1 MIARQRRQR
10 GANDPQGFSTAPVT
24 PPTTAETLTPRSYD
38 QNLCAAKKDLYSP
51 AVASQDFQQQ
61 NYPSYYTQSGDYQLD
76 NRVETLSFQ
85 SSPNHGQTPNGGGYL
100 NCSSLAIPDVDMTC
114 RDRTSEFFRIVEEER
129 LKKQGAGLA
138 QGRPKPMAKRSEFMN
153 IAKAIGV
160 DISNTFA
167 KLEKLTILAKKKSL
181 FDDRPVEIQDLTYII
196 KQDISSLNRQIAHL
210 QEFSKSRDEN
220 SQHAKKHSSSV
231 VVSLQSK
238 LANMSKSFK
247 QVLEIRT
254 ENLKHQKERRDQF
267 SSQPPVVSSALPPRN
282 AQGGALMSATR
293 HSPAPAGAA
302 SGATNGSVMIDMDGD
317 DGGAVAGA
325 SGGASGGSAATS
337 QMQQQMQ
344 QLALIDE
351 TDSYIQERSDAM
363 QNIESTVV
371 ELGQIFTQLAT
382 MVKEQEEMIQRI
394 DANVTDTELNVEA
407 AHGEIL
413 KYFQSVTSNRWLM
426 IKVFLVLIVF
436 FIIFIVFLA

>member
-1 MIARQRRQR
+1 
-10 GANDPQGFSTAPVT
+10 
-24 PPTTAETLTPRSYD
+24 
-38 QNLCAAKKDLYSP
+38 
-51 AVASQDFQQQ
+51 
-61 NYPSYYTQSGDYQLD
+61 
-76 NRVETLSFQ
+76 
-85 SSPNHGQTPNGGGYL
+85 
-100 NCSSLAIPDVDMTC
+100 
-114 RDRTSEFFRIVEEER
+114 
-129 LKKQGAGLA
+129 
-138 QGRPKPMAKRSEFMN
+138 
-153 IAKAIGV
+153 
-160 DISNTFA
+160 
-167 KLEKLTILAKKKSL
+167 
-181 FDDRPVEIQDLTYII
+181 VEIQDLTYII
-196 KQDISSLNRQIAHL
+196 KQDISSLNKQIAQL
-210 QEFSKSRDEN
+210 QEFSKNRDQN

-293 HSPAPAGAA
+293 HSPAPSGSA
-302 SGATNGSVMIDMDGD
+302 SGATNGSFMIDMDGD
-317 DGGAVAGA
+317 E
-325 SGGASGGSAATS
+325 SGGASGGAPAATS
-337 QMQQQMQ
+337 HMSQQMQ

-394 DANVTDTELNVEA
+394 DANVADTELNVEA

>member
-10 GANDPQGFSTAPVT
+10 GANDPQAYIPAYSSTP
-24 PPTTAETLTPRSYD
+24 AETLTPTSY
-38 QNLCAAKKDLYSP
+38 NKGLRAAKKDLYSP
-51 AVASQDFQQQ
+51 SATPETPPQQ
-61 NYPSYYTQSGDYQLD
+61 NYPAFYTQSGDYQLD
-76 NRVETLSFQ
+76 HPVETLSYQ
-85 SSPNHGQTPNGGGYL
+85 SSPLPGSSLNGGSFY
-100 NCSSLAIPDVDMTC
+100 SAPDPFSDVEMTC
-114 RDRTSEFFRIVEEER
+114 RDRTAEFFRIVEEER
-129 LKKQGAGLA
+129 LKRQGAGAA
-138 QGRPKPMAKRSEFMN
+138 QGNRPKPHARRSEFMN

-160 DISNTFA
+160 DISNTYA

-196 KQDISSLNRQIAHL
+196 KQDISSLNKQIAQL
-210 QEFSKSRDEN
+210 QEFSKNRDEN

-267 SSQPPVVSSALPPRN
+267 SSQPPIVSSALPPRN

-293 HSPAPAGAA
+293 NSPGPT
-302 SGATNGSVMIDMDGD
+302 SQTTGATNGSFLIDMDDD
-317 DGGAVAGA
+317 DGKGA
-325 SGGASGGSAATS
+325 SGGATGGVGATS
-337 QMQQQMQ
+337 MQQQMQ

-394 DANVTDTELNVEA
+394 DANVADTELNVEA

>member
-10 GANDPQGFSTAPVT
+10 GVNDPQAYSNSAPT
-24 PPTTAETLTPRSYD
+24 PPAETLTSTSYS
-38 QNLCAAKKDLYSP
+38 QGLRAAKKDLYSP
-51 AVASQDFQQQ
+51 SVTPQESPQQ

-76 NRVETLSFQ
+76 NPVETLSYQ
-85 SSPNHGQTPNGGGYL
+85 SSPSHGYSNLNGGSFYAP
-100 NCSSLAIPDVDMTC
+100 SDPFPDVEMTC
-114 RDRTSEFFRIVEEER
+114 RDRTAEFFRIVEEER
-129 LKKQGAGLA
+129 LKRQGAGAA
-138 QGRPKPMAKRSEFMN
+138 QGNRPKPLARRSEFMN

-160 DISNTFA
+160 DISNTYA

-196 KQDISSLNRQIAHL
+196 KQDISSLNKQIAQL

-267 SSQPPVVSSALPPRN
+267 SSQPPIVSSALPPRN

-293 HSPAPAGAA
+293 HSPGPTGQPT
-302 SGATNGSVMIDMDGD
+302 GATNGSFLIDMDGD
-317 DGGAVAGA
+317 ESSGAANGAAGGA
-325 SGGASGGSAATS
+325 AAPTS
-337 QMQQQMQ
+337 HMQQQMA
-344 QLALIDE
+344 QLALMDE

-394 DANVTDTELNVEA
+394 DANVADTELNVEA

>member
-10 GANDPQGFSTAPVT
+10 GVNDPQAFVNSTPT
-24 PPTTAETLTPRSYD
+24 PPAETLTPTSYS
-38 QNLCAAKKDLYSP
+38 QGLRAAKKDLYSP
-51 AVASQDFQQQ
+51 SVTPQESPQQ

-76 NRVETLSFQ
+76 NPVETLSYQ
-85 SSPNHGQTPNGGGYL
+85 SSPSHGYSNLNGGSFYAP
-100 NCSSLAIPDVDMTC
+100 SDPFPDVEMTC
-114 RDRTSEFFRIVEEER
+114 RDRTAEFFRIVEEER
-129 LKKQGAGLA
+129 LKRQGAGAA
-138 QGRPKPMAKRSEFMN
+138 QGNRPKPLARRSEFMN

-160 DISNTFA
+160 DISNTYA

-196 KQDISSLNRQIAHL
+196 KQDISSLNKQIAQL

-267 SSQPPVVSSALPPRN
+267 SSQPPIVSSALPPRN

-293 HSPAPAGAA
+293 HSPGPTGQTT
-302 SGATNGSVMIDMDGD
+302 GATNGSFLIDMDGD
-317 DGGAVAGA
+317 DSSGAANGAAGGT
-325 SGGASGGSAATS
+325 AAPTS
-337 QMQQQMQ
+337 HMQQQMA
-344 QLALIDE
+344 QLALMDE

-394 DANVTDTELNVEA
+394 DANVADTELNVEA

>member
-10 GANDPQGFSTAPVT
+10 GSEAREPHPPAPNSTS
-24 PPTTAETLTPRSYD
+24 LTSLTSYD
-38 QNLCAAKKDLYSP
+38 QGLRAAKKDLYQP
-51 AVASQDFQQQ
+51 QSQGQDSSQQP
-61 NYPSYYTQSGDYQLD
+61 YPSFYTQSGDYQLQGE
-76 NRVETLSFQ
+76 VETLTFK
-85 SSPNHGQTPNGGGYL
+85 SSPKHQGFNG
-100 NCSSLAIPDVDMTC
+100 SSSPFTDPTFDAEMTC
-114 RDRTSEFFRIVEEER
+114 RDRTSEFLRIVEEER
-129 LKKQGAGLA
+129 LKRQGTGAPQNARSKPLA
-138 QGRPKPMAKRSEFMN
+138 RRSEFMH
-153 IAKAIGV
+153 IAKTIGM
-160 DISNTFA
+160 DISNTYA

-181 FDDRPVEIQDLTYII
+181 FDDRPIEIQDLTYII
-196 KQDISSLNRQIAHL
+196 KQDISSLNKQIAQL
-210 QEFSKSRDEN
+210 QEFSRAKQEN

-254 ENLKHQKERRDQF
+254 ENMKHQKERREHF
-267 SSQPPVVSSALPPRN
+267 SSQTPIVSSALPPRN
-282 AQGGALMSATR
+282 AQGGALMSGSR
-293 HSPAPAGAA
+293 QVQKSPSPAPAA
-302 SGATNGSVMIDMDGD
+302 SNGSFLIDMDGEEGAA
-317 DGGAVAGA
+317 GGAPANG
-325 SGGASGGSAATS
+325 ATS

-344 QLALIDE
+344 QLALLDE

-394 DANVTDTELNVEA
+394 DANVADTEMNVEA

-426 IKVFLVLIVF
+426 IKIFLVLIVF
-436 FIIFIVFLA
+436 FIVFIVFLA

>member
-1 MIARQRRQR
+1 MIARQRRQQR
-10 GANDPQGFSTAPVT
+10 GAEARGFFPTASTT
-24 PPTTAETLTPRSYD
+24 TTLQTDQDSPTVYH
-38 QNLCAAKKDLYSP
+38 QNLRAAKKDLNSP
-51 AVASQDFQQQ
+51 PTIPLDSHQQ
-61 NYPSYYTQSGDYQLD
+61 NYPSFYTQSVDYMLD
-76 NRVETLSFQ
+76 TEVETFDTYQNQSFSLQTTLDLS
-85 SSPNHGQTPNGGGYL
+85 
-100 NCSSLAIPDVDMTC
+100 VDLEMTC
-114 RDRTSEFFRIVEEER
+114 RDRTLEFLRIVEEER
-129 LKKQGAGLA
+129 LKRQGSGSQPA
-138 QGRPKPMAKRSEFMN
+138 KPMARRSEFMN
-153 IAKAIGV
+153 VAKAIGI
-160 DISNTFA
+160 DISNTYA

-181 FDDRPVEIQDLTYII
+181 FDDRPIEIQDLTYII
-196 KQDISSLNRQIAHL
+196 KQDISSLNKQIAQL
-210 QEFSKSRDEN
+210 QEFSRHRDEH

-238 LANMSKSFK
+238 LASMSKSFK

-254 ENLKHQKERRDQF
+254 ENLKHQKSRREQF

-282 AQGGALMSATR
+282 AQGGALMSAQR
-293 HSPAPAGAA
+293 HSLSPS
-302 SGATNGSVMIDMDGD
+302 SGATNGSFLIDMDGD
-317 DGGAVAGA
+317 IPDGAEA
-325 SGGASGGSAATS
+325 SGSGALVPVGRSTTPHSGAAS

-344 QLALIDE
+344 QLLIDE

-394 DANVTDTELNVEA
+394 DANVADTELNVEA

-426 IKVFLVLIVF
+426 IKVFLVLIIF

>member
-10 GANDPQGFSTAPVT
+10 GANDPQGFTTTTISHAI
-24 PPTTAETLTPRSYD
+24 PPETLTPASYD
-38 QNLCAAKKDLYSP
+38 QGLRAAKKDLYHPNST
-51 AVASQDFQQQ
+51 SQDSPQQH
-61 NYPSYYTQSGDYQLD
+61 YPAYYTQSGDYQLD
-76 NRVETLSFQ
+76 SHVETLSFQ
-85 SSPNHGQTPNGGGYL
+85 SSPSHGGYFQPYTEPF
-100 NCSSLAIPDVDMTC
+100 PDADMTC

-129 LKKQGAGLA
+129 LKRQGAGAA
-138 QGRPKPMAKRSEFMN
+138 QGNRPKPLARRSEFMN
-153 IAKAIGV
+153 HAKSIGV
-160 DISNTFA
+160 DISNTYA

-196 KQDISSLNRQIAHL
+196 KQDISSLNKQIAHL
-210 QEFSKSRDEN
+210 QEFSRGRDEN

-293 HSPAPAGAA
+293 NSPSPSSGAINGSFTIDMGGDDGASAA
-302 SGATNGSVMIDMDGD
+302 SG
-317 DGGAVAGA
+317 GGAP
-325 SGGASGGSAATS
+325 SS
-337 QMQQQMQ
+337 QMTQQMQ

-394 DANVTDTELNVEA
+394 DANVADTELNVEA

>member
-1 MIARQRRQR
+1 MGPLAR
-10 GANDPQGFSTAPVT
+10 
-24 PPTTAETLTPRSYD
+24 
-38 QNLCAAKKDLYSP
+38 
-51 AVASQDFQQQ
+51 
-61 NYPSYYTQSGDYQLD
+61 
-76 NRVETLSFQ
+76 
-85 SSPNHGQTPNGGGYL
+85 
-100 NCSSLAIPDVDMTC
+100 
-114 RDRTSEFFRIVEEER
+114 
-129 LKKQGAGLA
+129 
-138 QGRPKPMAKRSEFMN
+138 RSEFMN
-153 IAKAIGV
+153 HAKSIGV
-160 DISNTFA
+160 DISNTYA

-196 KQDISSLNRQIAHL
+196 KQDISSLNKQIAHL
-210 QEFSKSRDEN
+210 QEFSRGRDEN

-293 HSPAPAGAA
+293 NSPSPSSGAINGSFTIDMGGDDGASAA
-302 SGATNGSVMIDMDGD
+302 SG
-317 DGGAVAGA
+317 GGAP
-325 SGGASGGSAATS
+325 SS
-337 QMQQQMQ
+337 QMTQQMQ

-363 QNIESTVV
+363 QNIESTV
-371 ELGQIFTQLAT
+371 A
-382 MVKEQEEMIQRI
+382 
-394 DANVTDTELNVEA
+394 DTELNVEA

>member
-10 GANDPQGFSTAPVT
+10 GANDPQAYIPASSST
-24 PPTTAETLTPRSYD
+24 PTETLTPTSYN
-38 QNLCAAKKDLYSP
+38 QGLRAAKKDLYSP
-51 AVASQDFQQQ
+51 STTPETPPQQ

-76 NRVETLSFQ
+76 HPVETLSYQ
-85 SSPNHGQTPNGGGYL
+85 SSPLPAINGGSFYT
-100 NCSSLAIPDVDMTC
+100 SSDPFPDVEMTC
-114 RDRTSEFFRIVEEER
+114 RDRTAEFFRIVEEER
-129 LKKQGAGLA
+129 LKRQGAGAA
-138 QGRPKPMAKRSEFMN
+138 QGNRQKPLARRSEFMN

-160 DISNTFA
+160 DISNTYA

-196 KQDISSLNRQIAHL
+196 KQDISSLNKQIAQL
-210 QEFSKSRDEN
+210 QEFSKNRDEN

-267 SSQPPVVSSALPPRN
+267 SSQPPIVSSALPPRN

-293 HSPAPAGAA
+293 NSPGPSGQTT
-302 SGATNGSVMIDMDGD
+302 GATNGSFLIDMDDD
-317 DGGAVAGA
+317 DGKGA
-325 SGGASGGSAATS
+325 SGGATGGGGATS
-337 QMQQQMQ
+337 MQQQMQ

-394 DANVTDTELNVEA
+394 DANVADTELNVEA

>member
-10 GANDPQGFSTAPVT
+10 GAIDPQGFSSSPNSHSV
-24 PPTTAETLTPRSYD
+24 PPETLPPASYD
-38 QNLCAAKKDLYSP
+38 QGLRAAKKDLYQPPSSGQDSP
-51 AVASQDFQQQ
+51 QQ

-76 NRVETLSFQ
+76 NHVETLSFH
-85 SSPNHGQTPNGGGYL
+85 SSPSHSLTPNGGYFQPYTE
-100 NCSSLAIPDVDMTC
+100 SFPDVDMTC

-129 LKKQGAGLA
+129 LKRQNAGAA
-138 QGRPKPMAKRSEFMN
+138 QGTRPKPLARRSEFMN
-153 IAKAIGV
+153 IAKSIGV
-160 DISNTFA
+160 DISNTYA

-196 KQDISSLNRQIAHL
+196 KQDISSLNKQIAHL

-293 HSPAPAGAA
+293 NSPTPS
-302 SGATNGSVMIDMDGD
+302 SGATNGSFMIDMGGD
-317 DGGAVAGA
+317 DGAPA
-325 SGGASGGSAATS
+325 SS

-394 DANVTDTELNVEA
+394 DANVADTELNVEA

>member
-10 GANDPQGFSTAPVT
+10 GAHDPQGFSAAPV
-24 PPTTAETLTPRSYD
+24 PQTANPETLTPTSYE
-38 QNLCAAKKDLYSP
+38 QGLRAAKKDLYQPSSTPPTSP
-51 AVASQDFQQQ
+51 QQ
-61 NYPSYYTQSGDYQLD
+61 NYPTFYTQSGDYQLD
-76 NRVETLSFQ
+76 HQVETLSFQ
-85 SSPNHGQTPNGGGYL
+85 SSPNHSVSHNGGLFQPY
-100 NCSSLAIPDVDMTC
+100 SEPFPDVEMTC

-129 LKKQGAGLA
+129 LKRQGAGA
-138 QGRPKPMAKRSEFMN
+138 AHGNRPKPLARRSEFMN
-153 IAKAIGV
+153 IAKSIGV
-160 DISNTFA
+160 DISNTYA

-196 KQDISSLNRQIAHL
+196 KQDISSLNKQIAQL

-220 SQHAKKHSSSV
+220 SKHAKKHSSSV

-254 ENLKHQKERRDQF
+254 ENMKHQKQRRDQF

-293 HSPAPAGAA
+293 NSPSPS
-302 SGATNGSVMIDMDGD
+302 SGATNGSFMIDMGGD
-317 DGGAVAGA
+317 DGAA
-325 SGGASGGSAATS
+325 SAAAPSSASS

-394 DANVTDTELNVEA
+394 DANVADTELNVEA

>member
-10 GANDPQGFSTAPVT
+10 GVNDPQSHVT
-24 PPTTAETLTPRSYD
+24 PAPTNSAETLTSSSYD
-38 QNLCAAKKDLYSP
+38 QGLRAAKKDLYSP
-51 AVASQDFQQQ
+51 SVAPHDSPQQ

-76 NRVETLSFQ
+76 QHVETLSFQ
-85 SSPNHGQTPNGGGYL
+85 SSPNHGQTHNGGYFYL
-100 NCSSLAIPDVDMTC
+100 STDTIPDVEMTC

-129 LKKQGAGLA
+129 LKRQGAGAA
-138 QGRPKPMAKRSEFMN
+138 QGSRPKPLARRSEFMN
-153 IAKAIGV
+153 IAKSIGV
-160 DISNTFA
+160 DISNTYA

-196 KQDISSLNRQIAHL
+196 KQDISSLNKQIAQL
-210 QEFSKSRDEN
+210 QEFSRNRDEN

-267 SSQPPVVSSALPPRN
+267 SSQPPVVSSSLPPRN

-293 HSPAPAGAA
+293 HSPAPPGAT
-302 SGATNGSVMIDMDGD
+302 SGASNGSFMIDMDGEES
-317 DGGAVAGA
+317 GGATA
-325 SGGASGGSAATS
+325 SGGGGATS
-337 QMQQQMQ
+337 HMQHQMQ

-394 DANVTDTELNVEA
+394 DANVGDTELNVEA

>member
-10 GANDPQGFSTAPVT
+10 GANDPQGFTSASNSNPV
-24 PPTTAETLTPRSYD
+24 PPEILTPASYD
-38 QNLCAAKKDLYSP
+38 QGLRAAKKDLYHP
-51 AVASQDFQQQ
+51 ASTSQDSPQQ
-61 NYPSYYTQSGDYQLD
+61 NYPAYYTQSGDYQLD
-76 NRVETLSFQ
+76 NHVETLSFQ
-85 SSPNHGQTPNGGGYL
+85 SSPIHSQTPNGGYFQPYTE
-100 NCSSLAIPDVDMTC
+100 SFPDVDMTC

-129 LKKQGAGLA
+129 LKRQGAGAA
-138 QGRPKPMAKRSEFMN
+138 QGNRPKPLARRSEFMN
-153 IAKAIGV
+153 IAKSIGV
-160 DISNTFA
+160 DISNTYA

-196 KQDISSLNRQIAHL
+196 KQDISSLNKQIAQL
-210 QEFSKSRDEN
+210 QEFSRGRDEN

-267 SSQPPVVSSALPPRN
+267 SSQPPVVSSSLPPRN

-293 HSPAPAGAA
+293 NSPTPS
-302 SGATNGSVMIDMDGD
+302 SGATNSSFMIDMGGD
-317 DGGAVAGA
+317 DGAPV
-325 SGGASGGSAATS
+325 ASGGSSTSRGAAASS

-394 DANVTDTELNVEA
+394 DANVADTELNVEA

>member
-10 GANDPQGFSTAPVT
+10 GANDPQSYYGPASTT
-24 PPTTAETLTPRSYD
+24 SSAETLTAASYN
-38 QNLCAAKKDLYSP
+38 QGLRAAKKDLYSP
-51 AVASQDFQQQ
+51 PSGAPPDSPQQ
-61 NYPSYYTQSGDYQLD
+61 NYPAFYTQSGDYQLEE
-76 NRVETLSFQ
+76 NGVETLSFQ
-85 SSPNHGQTPNGGGYL
+85 SSQTFGQSYGQNLSGGYPY
-100 NCSSLAIPDVDMTC
+100 SSTDAYSDVDMTC
-114 RDRTSEFFRIVEEER
+114 RDRTAEFFRIVEEER
-129 LKKQGAGLA
+129 LKRQGAGAA
-138 QGRPKPMAKRSEFMN
+138 QGSRPKPLARRSEFMN

-160 DISNTFA
+160 DISNTYA

-196 KQDISSLNRQIAHL
+196 KQDISSLNKQIAQL
-210 QEFSKSRDEN
+210 QEFSKNRDQN

-293 HSPAPAGAA
+293 HSPAPSGSA
-302 SGATNGSVMIDMDGD
+302 SGATNGSFMIDMDGD
-317 DGGAVAGA
+317 E
-325 SGGASGGSAATS
+325 SGGASGGAPAATS
-337 QMQQQMQ
+337 HMSQQMQ

-394 DANVTDTELNVEA
+394 DANVADTELNVEA

>member
-1 MIARQRRQR
+1 
-10 GANDPQGFSTAPVT
+10 
-24 PPTTAETLTPRSYD
+24 
-38 QNLCAAKKDLYSP
+38 
-51 AVASQDFQQQ
+51 
-61 NYPSYYTQSGDYQLD
+61 
-76 NRVETLSFQ
+76 
-85 SSPNHGQTPNGGGYL
+85 
-100 NCSSLAIPDVDMTC
+100 
-114 RDRTSEFFRIVEEER
+114 
-129 LKKQGAGLA
+129 
-138 QGRPKPMAKRSEFMN
+138 
-153 IAKAIGV
+153 
-160 DISNTFA
+160 
-167 KLEKLTILAKKKSL
+167 L

-196 KQDISSLNRQIAHL
+196 KQDISSLNKQIAQL
-210 QEFSKSRDEN
+210 QEFSKNRDEN

-267 SSQPPVVSSALPPRN
+267 SSQPPIVSSALPPRN

-293 HSPAPAGAA
+293 NSPGPT
-302 SGATNGSVMIDMDGD
+302 SQTTGATNGSFLIDMEDD
-317 DGGAVAGA
+317 DGKGA
-325 SGGASGGSAATS
+325 SGGATGVGGGGATS
-337 QMQQQMQ
+337 MQQQMQ

-394 DANVTDTELNVEA
+394 DANVADTELNVEA

>member
-10 GANDPQGFSTAPVT
+10 GANDPQAYIPVYSSTP
-24 PPTTAETLTPRSYD
+24 AETLTPTSY
-38 QNLCAAKKDLYSP
+38 NKGLRAAKKDLYSP
-51 AVASQDFQQQ
+51 SATPETPPQQ
-61 NYPSYYTQSGDYQLD
+61 NYPVFYTQSGDYQLD
-76 NRVETLSFQ
+76 HPVETLSYQ
-85 SSPNHGQTPNGGGYL
+85 SSPLPGSSLNGGSFY
-100 NCSSLAIPDVDMTC
+100 SAPDPFSDVEMTC
-114 RDRTSEFFRIVEEER
+114 RDRTAEFFRIVEEER
-129 LKKQGAGLA
+129 LKRQGAGAA
-138 QGRPKPMAKRSEFMN
+138 QGNRPKPLARRSEFMN

-160 DISNTFA
+160 DISNTYA

-196 KQDISSLNRQIAHL
+196 KQDISSLNKQIAQL
-210 QEFSKSRDEN
+210 QEFSKNRDEN

-267 SSQPPVVSSALPPRN
+267 SSQPPIVSSALPPRN

-293 HSPAPAGAA
+293 NSPGPT
-302 SGATNGSVMIDMDGD
+302 SQTTGATNGSFLIDMEDD
-317 DGGAVAGA
+317 DGKGA
-325 SGGASGGSAATS
+325 SGGATGVGGGGATS
-337 QMQQQMQ
+337 MQQQMQ

-394 DANVTDTELNVEA
+394 DANVADTELNVEA